1 MMMMMMMMM
10 MVVVNS
16 LVIPSHHSIPYRTT
30 TAFTT
35 FPTRSSSSNR
45 IIRTWSSGDGQ
56 HTYYKLHPP
65 RRSASQQSPHSM
77 TMMMMM
83 MIEYTEEGTWDD
95 AFIQEQIA
103 LVPPVQTVHEL
114 PEPLSFHHNHNSNN
128 HIQYYLLRHGQSTAN
143 VAEVISSDRYTLSYT
158 EKHGLTEL
166 GKQQATASAQSLLQ
180 HLLLLQE
187 NHPNHPNH
195 HQHRLIFVTSPF
207 ARARQTA
214 LACYHGIQDLILP
227 TSNTGGHHH
236 NIVLEIRP
244 SILIHN
250 ALVERYFGI
259 YDNDILD
266 TYGYVW
272 PLDQINVTQTVNE
285 VESVAAVAT
294 RISTFLRHM
303 DQYIMTHY
311 DNNHNNKDDDDNNM
325 ITTTTTNHV
334 VLVSH
339 GDVVQIAQ
347 LYAANV
353 SNIGEF
359 SSYRFQSMC
368 YVFVIVFVDCVVLYV
383 LWFFFLRYVSF
394 QLNNDL
400 SGHAYISF

>member
-1 MMMMMMMMM
+1 
-10 MVVVNS
+10 
-16 LVIPSHHSIPYRTT
+16 
-30 TAFTT
+30 
-35 FPTRSSSSNR
+35 
-45 IIRTWSSGDGQ
+45 
-56 HTYYKLHPP
+56 
-65 RRSASQQSPHSM
+65 
-77 TMMMMM
+77 MMMMM
-83 MIEYTEEGTWDD
+83 MIEYTEEGKWDD

-114 PEPLSFHHNHNSNN
+114 PEPLSSNRNHSNNNNHNNN

-166 GKQQATASAQSLLQ
+166 GKQQATASAQSLLR
-180 HLLLLQE
+180 HMLLLQE

-195 HQHRLIFVTSPF
+195 HHHHRLIFVSSPF

-311 DNNHNNKDDDDNNM
+311 DDDNNKDDDDNM

-368 YVFVIVFVDCVVLYV
+368 
-383 LWFFFLRYVSF
+383 
-394 QLNNDL
+394 
-400 SGHAYISF
+400 

>member
-1 MMMMMMMMM
+1 MTRMILVLLTQMMMMMMV
-10 MVVVNS
+10 VVVNS
-16 LVIPSHHSIPYRTT
+16 LVIPSHHSIPYRST

-35 FPTRSSSSNR
+35 FPTSSSSSSSSSSSCSNR
-45 IIRTWSSGDGQ
+45 IRRTWSSVDGQ
-56 HTYYKLHPP
+56 HVFKLHPP
-65 RRSASQQSPHSM
+65 RRSPPPSQQQSRHFM

-83 MIEYTEEGTWDD
+83 MIEYTEEGKWDD

-114 PEPLSFHHNHNSNN
+114 PEPLSFHRNHNHN

-143 VAEVISSDRYTLSYT
+143 VAEVISSDRFTLSYT

-166 GKQQATASAQSLLQ
+166 GKQQATASAQSLLR
-180 HLLLLQE
+180 HMLLLQE
-187 NHPNHPNH
+187 NHPNQNHPNH
-195 HQHRLIFVTSPF
+195 HHRLIFVTSPF

-227 TSNTGGHHH
+227 TSNGGHPH

-272 PLDQINVTQTVNE
+272 PLDQINVTQTINE

-311 DNNHNNKDDDDNNM
+311 DHNNNNNNNNN
-325 ITTTTTNHV
+325 ITTTNHV

-368 YVFVIVFVDCVVLYV
+368 
-383 LWFFFLRYVSF
+383 
-394 QLNNDL
+394 
-400 SGHAYISF
+400 

>member
-1 MMMMMMMMM
+1 MV
-10 MVVVNS
+10 VVVNS

-35 FPTRSSSSNR
+35 FPTSSSSSSSSSSSCSNR
-45 IIRTWSSGDGQ
+45 IRRTWSSVDGQ
-56 HTYYKLHPP
+56 HVFKLHPP
-65 RRSASQQSPHSM
+65 RRSPPPQQSRHSM

-83 MIEYTEEGTWDD
+83 MIEYTEEGKWDD

-114 PEPLSFHHNHNSNN
+114 PEPLSFHRNHNHN

-143 VAEVISSDRYTLSYT
+143 VAEVISSDRFTLSYT

-166 GKQQATASAQSLLQ
+166 GKQQATASAQSLLR
-180 HLLLLQE
+180 HMLLLQE
-187 NHPNHPNH
+187 NHPNQNHPNH
-195 HQHRLIFVTSPF
+195 HHRLIFVTSPF

-325 ITTTTTNHV
+325 ITTTNHV

-368 YVFVIVFVDCVVLYV
+368 
-383 LWFFFLRYVSF
+383 
-394 QLNNDL
+394 
-400 SGHAYISF
+400 